1 MPSVFP
7 TPTRLRL
14 FWLLM
19 GLSTLTL
26 FLPRNY
32 TDWLRAP
39 TQLLV
44 PGQNAVWAVTA
55 EVARVAG
62 GAEKPA
68 LDADQA
74 LAIQDE
80 NDRLAQHVLMLNSLV
95 QQLQQERAVLRRL
108 RENDSLGRYRLIPA
122 RLVAWDIMAWRDSVI
137 IDQGRAKNVVRNDWI
152 TTRRFLDV
160 GQKNGVPAS
169 DGLAVLA
176 AEHLIGRVELVRDF
190 TSRVRLFTDRT
201 KPHEHVRIQ
210 FARREGDRLT
220 YPVGEKF
227 PDQSVFPLEGVAG
240 SDEMQVTQVKREFWD
255 NGLIREDDLVVSS
268 SNEPNLPGSLVI
280 GRVLGVSRDPPDYP
294 LLCRVRVGWPFD
306 WASVR
311 QVYIVAPDR

>member
-1 MPSVFP
+1 MPSARP
-7 TPTRLRL
+7 TLTRLRL

-44 PGQNAVWAVTA
+44 PGQYVVWAGA
-55 EVARVAG
+55 AAVARVAG
-62 GAEKPA
+62 GAEKPV
-68 LDADQA
+68 LNADQA
-74 LAIQDE
+74 LALQNE
-80 NDRLAQHVLMLNSLV
+80 NDGLFQHVLMLNSLV
-95 QQLQQERAVLRRL
+95 QQLQQERAVLLRL
-108 RENDSLGRYRLIPA
+108 HSIDSLGRYRLIPA
-122 RLVAWDIMAWRDSVI
+122 RIVAWDIMASRDLMI
-137 IDQGRAKNVVRNDWI
+137 IDQGRAKNVARNDWI

-160 GQKNGVPAS
+160 GQENGVPVG

-176 AEHLIGRVELVRDF
+176 GEYLIGRVELVRDF

-201 KPHEHVRIQ
+201 NPFEHVRIR

-220 YPVGEKF
+220 FPVSESEF
-227 PDQSVFPLEGVAG
+227 TLEGVAG
-240 SDEMQVTQVKREFWD
+240 SDEMQVTQVERKLWD
-255 NGLIREDDLVVSS
+255 NKRIRPGDLVVSS
-268 SNEPNLPGSLVI
+268 PNEPNLPGSLVI
-280 GRVLGVSRDPPDYP
+280 GRVLGDARNSQDNP
-294 LLCRVRVGWPFD
+294 LLCTVRVGWPFD